1 MNTNYSMQQD
11 KQNVIL
17 HRPMLLSILWVFL
30 SLNYILCDVISNME
44 MSALRGLLNGK
55 IEGITMT
62 QEFLLFAGI
71 SLEIPFLMVVL
82 SVIVP
87 YKANRI
93 MNIGVGILMIIYQFG
108 SFFMGSDATL
118 HYIFFS
124 GVEIIGNVVI
134 VILAFR
140 WKR

>member
-1 MNTNYSMQQD
+1 
-11 KQNVIL
+11 
-17 HRPMLLSILWVFL
+17 
-30 SLNYILCDVISNME
+30 
-44 MSALRGLLNGK
+44 
-55 IEGITMT
+55 MT